1 MTTDALYM
9 IPMPRLEAAAA
20 TLRLLSH
27 PHRLA
32 LCERMLAVPSS
43 VGALAAALSLRHNV
57 VSQHLNILR
66 AYGIVAARRQGR
78 SVVYRVVHPGPSWLL
93 ECIRRHMP
101 EPSAPMPSPP
111 AKSDGARAVGEN
123 S

>member
-1 MTTDALYM
+1 MTADAPHV

-32 LCERMLAVPSS
+32 LCERMLAMPSA
-43 VGALAAALSLRHNV
+43 VGDLAAALGLRHNV

-78 SVVYRVVHPGPSWLL
+78 SVVYRVVHPGPGWLL

-101 EPSAPMPSPP
+101 APSAPMPSLP
-111 AKSDGARAVGEN
+111 AKAGGDRVMGDN
-123 S
+123 Q

>member
-1 MTTDALYM
+1 MTTDALHM

-20 TLRLLSH
+20 TLRLLAH

-32 LCERMLAVPSS
+32 LCERMLAMPQS
-43 VGALAAALSLRHNV
+43 VGALATALGLRHNV

-78 SVVYRVVHPGPSWLL
+78 SVVYRVVHPGPGWLL

-101 EPSAPMPSPP
+101 ESSGLMTGLKPRT
-111 AKSDGARAVGEN
+111 DDVRAAEVHP
-123 S
+123 